1 MTIRVDKKMREK
13 IDIKKIT
20 VKENKYVYVADG
32 KNVYGTLIDDKYCD
46 VSGIKLDKPK
56 EIDYISICKRL
67 DLFNAALYLIES
79 KLDNLIERFD
89 GSQNKKT

>member
-1 MTIRVDKKMREK
+1 MREK

-20 VKENKYVYVADG
+20 VKENKYIYVADG
-32 KNVYGTLIDDKYCD
+32 KNAYRTLIDDKYCD

-67 DLFNAALYLIES
+67 ERIES

-89 GSQNKKT
+89 GSQNKKYDNN

>member
-1 MTIRVDKKMREK
+1 MREK

-20 VKENKYVYVADG
+20 VKENKYIYVADG
-32 KNVYGTLIDDKYCD
+32 KNVYRTLIDDKYCD

-67 DLFNAALYLIES
+67 ERIES

-89 GSQNKKT
+89 GSQNKKYDNN

>member
-13 IDIKKIT
+13 IDIKKIN
-20 VKENKYVYVADG
+20 VKENRYIYSADG
-32 KNVYGTLIDDKYCD
+32 KNVFRTLIDDKYCD
-46 VSGIKLDKPK
+46 VSGVELDKPK

-67 DLFNAALYLIES
+67 ERIES

-89 GSQNKKT
+89 GSQNKKYDNN

>member
-13 IDIKKIT
+13 IDIKKIS
-20 VKENKYVYVADG
+20 VKENKYIYESDG
-32 KNVYGTLIDDKYCD
+32 KNVYRTLIDDKYCD

-67 DLFNAALYLIES
+67 EVIED
-79 KLDNLIERFD
+79 KLDELIKRYD
-89 GSQNKKT
+89 SN

>member
-13 IDIKKIT
+13 IDIKKIN
-20 VKENKYVYVADG
+20 VKENRYVYSADG
-32 KNVYGTLIDDKYCD
+32 KNVFRTLIDDKYCD

-67 DLFNAALYLIES
+67 EVIED
-79 KLDNLIERFD
+79 KLDELIKRYD
-89 GSQNKKT
+89 SN

>member
-1 MTIRVDKKMREK
+1 MTIRVNKAMRERIEAKK
-13 IDIKKIT
+13 IDIK
-20 VKENKYVYVADG
+20 ENKYIYERDG
-32 KNVYGTLIDDKYCD
+32 KNVYRTLIEDKYCD

-67 DLFNAALYLIES
+67 ERIES

-89 GSQNKKT
+89 GSQNKKYDNN

>member
-1 MTIRVDKKMREK
+1 MTIRVDKKMRER
-13 IDIKKIT
+13 IDIKNIS
-20 VKENKYVYVADG
+20 VKENKYIYMADG
-32 KNVYGTLIDDKYCD
+32 KNVYRTLIDDKYCD

-67 DLFNAALYLIES
+67 ERIES

-89 GSQNKKT
+89 GSQNKKYDNN

>member
-13 IDIKKIT
+13 IDIKKIN
-20 VKENKYVYVADG
+20 VKENRYIYSADG
-32 KNVYGTLIDDKYCD
+32 KNVYRTLIDDKYCD

-67 DLFNAALYLIES
+67 ERIED
-79 KLDNLIERFD
+79 KLDDLIKRHD
-89 GSQNKKT
+89 NN

>member
-13 IDIKKIT
+13 IDIKKIN
-20 VKENKYVYVADG
+20 VKENRYIYSADG
-32 KNVYGTLIDDKYCD
+32 KNVFRTLIDDKYCD

-67 DLFNAALYLIES
+67 EVIEG
-79 KLDNLIERFD
+79 KLDELIKRYD
-89 GSQNKKT
+89 SN

>member
-1 MTIRVDKKMREK
+1 MREK

-20 VKENKYVYVADG
+20 VKENKYIYVADG
-32 KNVYGTLIDDKYCD
+32 KNVYRTLIDDKYCD

-67 DLFNAALYLIES
+67 ERIED
-79 KLDNLIERFD
+79 KLDDLIKRHD
-89 GSQNKKT
+89 NN

>member
-67 DLFNAALYLIES
+67 ERIEDKLDYLI
-79 KLDNLIERFD
+79 KKYDN
-89 GSQNKKT
+89 N